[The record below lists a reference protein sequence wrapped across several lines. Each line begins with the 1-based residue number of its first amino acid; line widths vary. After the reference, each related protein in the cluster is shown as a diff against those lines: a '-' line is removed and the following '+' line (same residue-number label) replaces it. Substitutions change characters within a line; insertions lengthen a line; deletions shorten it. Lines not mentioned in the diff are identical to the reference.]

1 MKINKL
7 TIAFATLALTGIAG
21 GAFAETKDVE
31 KPIRILVGTYMPSN
45 STFKNNTGK
54 NWTSFGVS
62 YDLGKTKSDKPWIY
76 SLFVDNATKK
86 RGTVNNTITGIGLS
100 ARYLLGTPSASAHTY
115 LIGGVGSYRA
125 KSGQASQSKVGFK
138 LGGGYELSNGFFGEV
153 AAVQPGVKNTNGIE
167 ARLGFRF

>member
-1 MKINKL
+1 MRL
-7 TIAFATLALTGIAG
+7 STLVVTLALVGGIAG

-31 KPIRILVGTYMPSN
+31 KPIRILVGTYMPNN
-45 STFKNNTGK
+45 SALKNATGK

-76 SLFVDNATKK
+76 SLYVDSASKK
-86 RGTVNNTITGIGLS
+86 RGTVNNTLTGIGVS
-100 ARYLLGTPSASAHTY
+100 ARYLLGTPSAASHTY
-115 LIGGVGSYRA
+115 ILGGVGSYRV
-125 KSGQASQSKVGFK
+125 KSGPASESKVGFK

-153 AAVQPGVKNTNGIE
+153 AAIQPGVKNTNGLE